1 MCLRLILKQHGCL
14 CYSAQFAM
22 NSLKAT
28 RPCKTML
35 QKSRVYLFGLP
46 LRAGNPFLS
55 CLLDWVCCF
64 ITGKRG
70 VGFGGIALGGWRMSC
85 KVFKWLCREPRWRMA
100 SKHTTQK
107 QKPIG
112 VCQSSGGSRGACISR
127 RVKRQGWLSHSRM
140 PAEKR
145 CQPRMQWHHLPDHS
159 CARQGN
165 AASCKR
171 TLNFKLILK
180 IRKKNMLDSYRTYRP
195 NKV

>member
-1 MCLRLILKQHGCL
+1 
-14 CYSAQFAM
+14 M

-28 RPCKTML
+28 RPCKIML
-35 QKSRVYLFGLP
+35 QKSRVYLFGLT

-70 VGFGGIALGGWRMSC
+70 VGFGGIVLGGWRMSC

-100 SKHTTQK
+100 SKLATQK

-127 RVKRQGWLSHSRM
+127 RVKRQGWLSHSHM
-140 PAEKR
+140 PAEER
-145 CQPRMQWHHLPDHS
+145 CQPRMQWHHIPDHS

-165 AASCKR
+165 AASCIR
-171 TLNFKLILK
+171 TLNFKLKLK
-180 IRKKNMLDSYRTYRP
+180 IRKKNMLDSYRTTYRP
-195 NKV
+195 LHKSLAY